1 MLELIDDLSSN
12 PLISALGDDWVFY
25 HGTSE
30 SYSASI
36 ETHGLG
42 HPDGTPDYWDDVQ
55 SFISYWRVF
64 HLWSPAFWALVSF
77 SQAHHGIR
85 PVSLGETFGRA
96 ARYAKDEPGGETI
109 GLMARSFGEISDLIN
124 NPEVPRKD
132 LQEKRVHLHQF
143 AMRAGFDSEEAWDAM
158 NGATGDSFGEIDY
171 ALNILKDPS
180 LLLSELDR
188 FSSYSGVGEHA
199 AVVYAVRI
207 LSEDISLLASDRAGI
222 NYRGVFPP
230 ERLLAR
236 VRVADDRE
244 IWPRGPADP
253 NYDSWLE
260 AWRMWGKRLRR

>member
-12 PLISALGDDWVFY
+12 PLESALDDDWVLY

-64 HLWSPAFWALVSF
+64 HLRSPAFWALVSF
-77 SQAHHGIR
+77 SEAHDGIR

-109 GLMARSFGEISDLIN
+109 GLMARSIGEISDLIN

-132 LQEKRVHLHQF
+132 LQEKRVHLHQL
-143 AMRAGFDSEEAWDAM
+143 AMRAGFDSEEAGDAM
-158 NGATGDSFGEIDY
+158 NGTTGDSFAGIDR
-171 ALNILKDPS
+171 ALSMLKDTS
-180 LLLSELDR
+180 ALLSELDR
-188 FSSYSGVGEHA
+188 FSSFSSLREHA
-199 AVVYAVRI
+199 PVVYAVRI
-207 LSEDISLLASDRAGI
+207 HDEDISLLSSDQAGI
-222 NYRGVFPP
+222 NYHGVFPP

-236 VRVADDRE
+236 VRVADDRK
-244 IWPRGPADP
+244 I
-253 NYDSWLE
+253 
-260 AWRMWGKRLRR
+260 